1 MITTRYKITGACCG
15 MLLLLGAYT
24 PAAAQQQKGANDT
37 IITYGV
43 VLGSDTLPHFYLEEV
58 QTLATY
64 LDQNKRDRMA
74 RLRYNVMTVWPYA
87 IAAAKILNDVDVEMM
102 KADGRRDRKKY
113 LRAVEGQLNA
123 KFKDPLK
130 NMSTT
135 QGVILV
141 KLINRQ
147 TGRDCYSIIK
157 EMKGGLNARLSQ
169 TAAYF
174 FDNNLKT
181 QYDPYNQDRD
191 IELIVR
197 EIETKYYYNQVPAVQ
212 LRKMNGR

>member
-1 MITTRYKITGACCG
+1 MTTHYKITGICCSVLL
-15 MLLLLGAYT
+15 MLGCSFR
-24 PAAAQQQKGANDT
+24 AAAQQKSGVNDT

-113 LRAVEGQLNA
+113 LRAVESQLNA

-147 TGRDCYSIIK
+147 TGKDCYSIIK

-174 FDNNLKT
+174 FDNNLKE
-181 QYDPYNQDRD
+181 QYDPYNRD
-191 IELIVR
+191 R
-197 EIETKYYYNQVPAVQ
+197 EIETIVQEIESKYYYNQVPGVQ
-212 LRKMNGR
+212 IRKMKTK